1 MEKQPISMITF
12 YFYAKFLIFVFDV
25 GVGEGLKKRDGE
37 FMTKCNW
44 NI

>member
-12 YFYAKFLIFVFDV
+12 FFDAKFLIFVFD
-25 GVGEGLKKRDGE
+25 GGGRGKKREGE

>member
-12 YFYAKFLIFVFDV
+12 FFDAKFLIFVFD
-25 GVGEGLKKRDGE
+25 GGGGKKSEGE